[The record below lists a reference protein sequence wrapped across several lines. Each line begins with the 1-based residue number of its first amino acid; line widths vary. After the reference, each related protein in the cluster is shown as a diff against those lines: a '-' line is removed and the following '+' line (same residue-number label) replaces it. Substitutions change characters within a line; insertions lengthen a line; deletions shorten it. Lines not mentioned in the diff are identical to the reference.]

1 MQAHLALETAQLNK
15 TRQQELQRLET
26 LYNLH
31 ESEELIAA
39 EKANSQFKD
48 TLLVLLLTL
57 LVLSLA
63 LAYVTWRFLKANKK
77 ANARL
82 KQVNQLLWER
92 SNARANQIVK
102 LAHYNAHEVRGPL
115 ARIQGLVNVMRSEGS
130 RTPEL
135 SGNLE
140 MLETSAHDLDQVIQR
155 MNEIIHK
162 GPPAVERLTTAENP

>member
-1 MQAHLALETAQLNK
+1 MSLSAPRGACYVQPFRHGVEDGPARVIDWL
-15 TRQQELQRLET
+15 RR
-26 LYNLH
+26 NLF
-31 ESEELIAA
+31 SSVT
-39 EKANSQFKD
+39 N
-48 TLLVLLLTL
+48 TLLTL

-115 ARIQGLVNVMRSEGS
+115 ARIQGLVNVMRSEGV